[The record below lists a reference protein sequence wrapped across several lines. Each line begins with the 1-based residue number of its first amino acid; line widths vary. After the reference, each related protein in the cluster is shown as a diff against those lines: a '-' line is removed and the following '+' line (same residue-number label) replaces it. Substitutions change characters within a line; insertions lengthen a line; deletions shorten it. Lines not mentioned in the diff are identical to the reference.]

1 MQFYKNT
8 IYHVYNQG
16 NNQQRIFFE
25 RNDYL
30 RFLEKAKS
38 LVKPNCDLLAYC
50 LMSNHFHFLIQT
62 NEKSL
67 ENVRIGN
74 IDLIKITNS
83 FRLLLSEFAKEINVK
98 YHRSG
103 SLFRQKTKFK
113 LVDKGDPTYPK
124 NLIKYVFYNPLEAKL
139 VSHLN
144 DWEYSS
150 YIDMIG
156 KRKGKLCD
164 LDLCKEIFQISNE
177 DLNEMGNGNDDI
189 LYFKN

>member
-25 RNDYL
+25 RNDFL
-30 RFLEKAKS
+30 RFLEKAKAII
-38 LVKPNCDLLAYC
+38 KPNCDLLAYC

-113 LVDKGDPTYPK
+113 LVDNGDPMYLK
-124 NLIKYVFYNPLEAKL
+124 NLIKYVFHNPLEAKL

-177 DLNEMGNGNDDI
+177 DLNEMGKGYDDI
-189 LYFKN
+189 FYFKN

>member
-25 RNDYL
+25 RNDFL
-30 RFLEKAKS
+30 RFLEKAKAII
-38 LVKPNCDLLAYC
+38 KPNCDLLAYC

-113 LVDKGDPTYPK
+113 LVDNGDPMYLK

-177 DLNEMGNGNDDI
+177 ELNEMGKGYDDI
-189 LYFKN
+189 FYFKN

>member
-25 RNDYL
+25 RNDFL
-30 RFLEKAKS
+30 RFLEKAKAII
-38 LVKPNCDLLAYC
+38 KPNCDLLAYC

-113 LVDKGDPTYPK
+113 LVDNGDPMYLK

-177 DLNEMGNGNDDI
+177 DLNEMGKGYDDI
-189 LYFKN
+189 FYFKN